1 MAAHSTLKLVAA
13 HSDSTLKLVAAHSTL
28 KLVAAHSTLKLVAA
42 HSMLKLVAARS
53 TLEEGWWLRT
63 SWSVVLPQLLAVM
76 GCDGGGKRPVRK
88 VTSVVALLVWS
99 WHSPLRWWVVMVA
112 ETGRWDKY

>member
-13 HSDSTLKLVAAHSTL
+13 HSDSTL

-99 WHSPLRWWVVMVA
+99 WHSPLRWWVAMV
-112 ETGRWDKY
+112 EGTGRWDRY

>member
-13 HSDSTLKLVAAHSTL
+13 HSDPTL

-42 HSMLKLVAARS
+42 HSMLKLVAAHF

-63 SWSVVLPQLLAVM
+63 SWSVYSPAIAPC
-76 GCDGGGKRPVRK
+76 GDG
-88 VTSVVALLVWS
+88 LI
-99 WHSPLRWWVVMVA
+99 VMV
-112 ETGRWDKY
+112 EGRGQ